1 MTSANKIARF
11 SGLLLVALSTGVL
24 FGTKAALGP
33 SGKDLTARTYVE
45 VQQAT
50 VRNLRPAMGTLM
62 SGAVAANLAVL
73 GLAARE
79 RRLPA
84 LALTLAGFL
93 SNLAALVLTGI
104 FELPINARVLT
115 WLPENPPEGWESSM
129 NRWQAVHTARTVISV
144 IGLASLLAAAL
155 TSATGSDSDNATG

>member
-1 MTSANKIARF
+1 LAFQRPGSAA
-11 SGLLLVALSTGVL
+11 
-24 FGTKAALGP
+24 
-33 SGKDLTARTYVE
+33 
-45 VQQAT
+45 
-50 VRNLRPAMGTLM
+50 
-62 SGAVAANLAVL
+62 AVL

-79 RRLPA
+79 RRSPA

-115 WLPENPPEGWESSM
+115 WSPENPPEGWESSM

-155 TSATGSDSDNATG
+155 TSATGSDSDNATGLTIKQHVPPARVGRTDDPFISCPRALSGLNR